1 MVECLHEAGTAPITK
16 NGLRNLHKGETPI
29 EKNVLV
35 VDEQG
40 NEYEA
45 TWPKRAKGLVKSGR
59 ARFIDENTICL
70 ACPPNLNL
78 EDNTMTDNK
87 LTVNYLL
94 EQIEKIANDTEYLYK
109 AIEALSGMQNAG
121 VPGDMGVH
129 AKAEALAKVVQC
141 RETTNQ
147 QLLSTYT
154 QMYLTLTGS

>member
-1 MVECLHEAGTAPITK
+1 MIKYLHEAGTAPIIK

-59 ARFIDENTICL
+59 ARFIGENKICL

-94 EQIEKIANDTEYLYK
+94 EQIEKIANDTDYLFK
-109 AIEALSGMQNAG
+109 AIEALNNMDNAG
-121 VPGDMGVH
+121 VPGDMTGS
-129 AKAEALAKVVQC
+129 AKAEALASVVKC

-147 QLLSTYT
+147 QLLSVYT
-154 QMYLTLTGS
+154 QMYLSLTND

>member
-1 MVECLHEAGTAPITK
+1 MAPITK

-29 EKNVLV
+29 EKNITV

-59 ARFIDENTICL
+59 ARFISENRICL
-70 ACPPNLNL
+70 TCPPELNL
-78 EDNTMTDNK
+78 EGNPMSENTNNK

-94 EQIEKIANDTEYLYK
+94 EQIEKIADETDYLHEV
-109 AIEALSGMQNAG
+109 IDALNNMNFAD
-121 VPGDMGVH
+121 VPGDMTGQ
-129 AKAEALAKVVQC
+129 AKAEALADIVKC

-154 QMYLTLTGS
+154 QMYLMLSDRTN